1 MTKTFISW
9 ATYTH
14 QFWRG
19 CTKVSEGC
27 RYCYMHRILEKN
39 DRDPSLIR
47 RSTDAEF
54 YSPKAYKE
62 GQIIFVNSLSDFFH
76 KDADPWRQEAWKV
89 IKYCPQHA
97 WLILTKRPERI
108 IECLPP
114 DWVGNYSNV
123 MLGVSIE
130 SQKYVDRMITLS
142 EVPDAKRFISAE
154 PLIGPVHLCFR
165 DEFGNRPIDSFRWC
179 IIGGESGDE
188 QGPHGY
194 RKCDLQWIELLVAEL
209 EGSAPH
215 IHIHVKQ
222 LGTWLQ
228 KSMKLRSLHGSD
240 PEEFPFHLRKRARP
254 KVPGQ
259 NSMSVS

>member
-27 RYCYMHRILEKN
+27 KYCYMHRIQEKN
-39 DRDPSLIR
+39 NRDPSVIR
-47 RSTDAEF
+47 RSADAEF

-62 GQIIFVNSLSDFFH
+62 GEIIFVNSLSDFFH
-76 KDADPWRQEAWKV
+76 KDADPWRQEAWEV
-89 IKYCPQHA
+89 IKDCPQHS

-108 IECLPP
+108 KQCLPA
-114 DWVGNYSNV
+114 DWIGNYSNV

-130 SQKYVDRMITLS
+130 SQEYVDRMIILS

-154 PLIGPVHLCFR
+154 PLLGPLHLCFE
-165 DEFGNRPIDSFRWC
+165 DGIGQRPIDSIKWC

-188 QGPHGY
+188 
-194 RKCDLQWIELLVAEL
+194 K
-209 EGSAPH
+209 
-215 IHIHVKQ
+215 
-222 LGTWLQ
+222 
-228 KSMKLRSLHGSD
+228 
-240 PEEFPFHLRKRARP
+240 
-254 KVPGQ
+254 
-259 NSMSVS
+259 